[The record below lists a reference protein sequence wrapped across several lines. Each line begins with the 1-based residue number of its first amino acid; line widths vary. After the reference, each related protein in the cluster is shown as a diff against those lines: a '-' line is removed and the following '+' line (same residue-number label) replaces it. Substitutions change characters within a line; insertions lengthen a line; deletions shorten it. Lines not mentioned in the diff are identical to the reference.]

1 MDFVTN
7 MTSNYQSNMQVKEAG
22 RIFNWNITF
31 PIMLMMIDLKENVIK
46 AHQPMILSQIKHEV
60 VNTCHIH
67 ESELRLIILNHHVLI
82 IANLKQP
89 QNYKAMMMTLH
100 DTLRIHFQDA
110 FIRAAYSTPIHEAS
124 DIPTTYT
131 SLFETLNHAAKNQLG
146 STLIHDHH
154 VRMVNVLKKLDTS
167 VLLDYARTIL
177 KPLLDYETNH
187 DLPLINTYYQYIEC
201 QFNAKEAANKL
212 FIHYNSLRYRLNVIE
227 SCGYPIFNTK
237 ESHFEVYFAL
247 TIYLYFFKHKESTS
261 N

>member
-31 PIMLMMIDLKENVIK
+31 PIMLMMIDLKETIIK
-46 AHQPMILSQIKHEV
+46 AYQPMILSQIKNEV
-60 VNTCHIH
+60 VNVCHIH
-67 ESELRLIILNHHVLI
+67 ESELRLILLNHHVLI

-89 QNYKAMMMTLH
+89 LLYKTMMVALH
-100 DTLRIHFQDA
+100 ESLKNHFQDA
-110 FIRAAYSTPIHEAS
+110 FVRAAYSTPIQEAS

-131 SLFETLNHAAKNQLG
+131 SLLETLNHASKNQLMT
-146 STLIHDHH
+146 TLIHDHH

-167 VLLDYARTIL
+167 MLLDYARSVL
-177 KPLLDYETNH
+177 KPLLDYEDNH
-187 DLPLINTYYQYIEC
+187 DLPLINTYYHYIEC
-201 QFNAKEAANKL
+201 QFNAKEAASRL

-227 SCGYPIFNTK
+227 SCGYPIFNHH

-247 TIYLYFFKHKESTS
+247 TIYLYFFKQKD
-261 N
+261 